1 MFKQDEFKDGRE
13 NQPSGGKRKSLGQ
26 YKILLS
32 CRIVEIKFSNV
43 RRFFHISVKFLPGE
57 VSVGIKRKTDRL

>member
-26 YKILLS
+26 NKILLS
-32 CRIVEIKFSNV
+32 CRILEINLLNV
-43 RRFFHISVKFLPGE
+43 IRFFHIWSNFFL
-57 VSVGIKRKTDRL
+57 GIKRKPEPL

>member
-26 YKILLS
+26 NKILLS
-32 CRIVEIKFSNV
+32 CRILEINFLNV
-43 RRFFHISVKFLPGE
+43 IRFFSHLVKFLP
-57 VSVGIKRKTDRL
+57 